1 MLFYITN
8 SRFLRTQW
16 TPTCVGVTVCFCS
29 IFVIASVCV
38 VIQSFGIYIHWIAA
52 GTAFPRNDKGVVSAP
67 TSSYRRRP
75 VSIVFGYSGPRP
87 GITHKIKI
95 LRGPIVGVTV
105 CFCSIFVIASV
116 CVAMTREGVA

>member
-1 MLFYITN
+1 MNNFYYANTYT
-8 SRFLRTQW
+8 F
-16 TPTCVGVTVCFCS
+16 P
-29 IFVIASVCV
+29 FVIASVCV
-38 VIQSFGIYIHWIAA
+38 AIQSFGIYIHWIAA
-52 GTAFPRNDKGVVSAP
+52 GTAFPRNDKGGVVSAP

-75 VSIVFGYSGPRP
+75 VSIVHEHSGPRP

-116 CVAMTREGVA
+116 CVAMTKGGVA